1 MMADILVPIASALG
15 AAIAAGASAYRLGSR
30 QATPSP
36 MGTAEREKAATPYVR
51 LTAEDSA
58 RVEKISALLERLI
71 ALEEQT
77 HTSLDRVASLV
88 IDSRLESAA
97 RYGELTGRLGK
108 G

>member
-1 MMADILVPIASALG
+1 MTADILVPIASAVG
-15 AAIAAGASAYRLGSR
+15 AAVAAGASAYRLGSR
-30 QATPSP
+30 QAAHFLGS
-36 MGTAEREKAATPYVR
+36 GDREKAATPYVR

-58 RVEKISALLERLI
+58 RVEKISVLLERLI